1 MSNKAVTTTTTS
13 TTTTST
19 TTTIKMP
26 TKHVSAPFDGPPKS
40 TEQQLAEALAE
51 NEKFRETVNRL
62 VDTHNAQKDEIEA
75 LKKAAA
81 SQAAHERVVSGLLSK
96 ALLDKKSL
104 KLVIN
109 ALKEEIEALK
119 KENEKLKKDHT
130 HIANLY
136 EKVDVFEKLDV
147 LCQYNEKTNPTR
159 DLTMYES
166 PPNEMAMYFSGMQD
180 LVEHLC
186 YNDDIITD
194 SWIEHYNKGGLEGVK
209 KELRRDSRLVHK
221 NVACEECDRLIA
233 GIHDQV

>member
-1 MSNKAVTTTTTS
+1 MSNKPVTTTTTS
-13 TTTTST
+13 TTT
-19 TTTIKMP
+19 IKMP
-26 TKHVSAPFDGPPKS
+26 KKPVSAPFDGPPKS

-62 VDTHNAQKDEIEA
+62 VDTHNAHMDEIE
-75 LKKAAA
+75 
-81 SQAAHERVVSGLLSK
+81 E
-96 ALLDKKSL
+96 
-104 KLVIN
+104 
-109 ALKEEIEALK
+109 LK
-119 KENEKLKKDHT
+119 KENEKLKKDHN

-136 EKVDVFEKLDV
+136 EKLDV
-147 LCQYNEKTNPTR
+147 LCQYTEKTNVTK

-186 YNDDIITD
+186 YNEDIITD

-209 KELRRDSRLVHK
+209 KELRRDSRLIHK